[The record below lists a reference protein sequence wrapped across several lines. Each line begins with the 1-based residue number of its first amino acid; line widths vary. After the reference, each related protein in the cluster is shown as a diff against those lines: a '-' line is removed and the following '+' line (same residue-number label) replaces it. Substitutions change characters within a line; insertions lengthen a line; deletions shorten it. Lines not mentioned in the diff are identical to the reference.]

1 MHKMTY
7 LVLPHFFYQSCKEK
21 FNSWLNQ
28 ISSWLTKIDTIDT
41 YQTGLEMTGNGNK
54 TGRDLNEEKGNFE
67 GSIKS
72 YFINLKSQLFWKEIL
87 WTLWQHLHVK
97 RWKSHF
103 SIETTEKYNTRQHI
117 DILQSFCQMVIDF
130 FHVLPTALA

>member
-1 MHKMTY
+1 M
-7 LVLPHFFYQSCKEK
+7 
-21 FNSWLNQ
+21 
-28 ISSWLTKIDTIDT
+28 TKIDTIDT

-87 WTLWQHLHVK
+87 
-97 RWKSHF
+97 
-103 SIETTEKYNTRQHI
+103 
-117 DILQSFCQMVIDF
+117 
-130 FHVLPTALA
+130 